1 MKSTKAA
8 GTWSRR
14 ELLTASALAGGG
26 FLLSLHLPLATAAGP
41 RVAAGPGPRPPPPLT
56 PNAFIAIDDTG
67 IVTITVPV
75 VEMGQGTY
83 TSVPI
88 LIAEELSVDLA
99 NMRAI
104 HAPVSPLYGNPGLGG
119 QQATGASTSMRG
131 LYVPMRRAGAAA
143 RMMLVSAAAKSWKVP
158 ATECA
163 AADGA
168 VTHGPTGRKLTYGAL
183 AAVAA
188 REPVPTEVV
197 LKDPKQFKLIG
208 KSAQRLDIVSKV
220 DGSAVFGID
229 AIVPGMKLAGVIS
242 CPVFG
247 GRVAHVDDRKA
258 MAVNGV
264 RQVIVLPDAVA
275 VVADHTGAVR
285 KALAALEITWDEGP
299 NANFST
305 DKWTEQLHK
314 AAQDKGAVAVD
325 KGNAREVIAGAPLRF
340 SADYYAPPLAHAPM
354 EPLNST
360 VRLTAT
366 ECEVWTGTQSP
377 AKVLAQ
383 VARLTGLPPDKVQI
397 HNAMLGGGFGR
408 RLETDQVEQAI
419 LIAQQAQVPVK
430 VIWSREE
437 DIRHDFYRPY
447 YYDQLSAGFDANGNA
462 LAISHRVVGSSII
475 ARLAGGH
482 FKGVDSDAV
491 ECAETPYD
499 FAAKYVEYVP
509 SEGPVPTGFFRGVG
523 PNHNTCV
530 VEGFMDELAGFLGK
544 DPYEFRRSLLA
555 KNPRARAVLELVA
568 QKIGW
573 GRALPDRHG
582 HGIAVVDAWGSY
594 AALAV
599 EVAVDKDGQVTLRHL
614 VAAVDCGQQIN
625 PDGIEAQLQSGV
637 IFGMTAALHGR
648 ITVAS
653 GRVVQS
659 NFHDYPLL
667 RMFEVPPFEV
677 HLIASHESP
686 GGIGEI
692 GTTLPSPALLNAIHA
707 ATGKR
712 LRQLPV
718 NMALLA
724 RA

>member
-1 MKSTKAA
+1 MAPPSPDKS
-8 GTWSRR
+8 WSRR
-14 ELLTASALAGGG
+14 SFLAVSSLAGGG
-26 FLLSLHLPLATAAGP
+26 FLLSLHLPEDATAAGP
-41 RVAAGPGPRPPPPLT
+41 APRPPPPLT
-56 PNAFIAIDDTG
+56 PNAFIAIDKTG

-88 LIAEELSVDLA
+88 LIAEELGVKLA
-99 NMRAI
+99 DMRAV

-131 LYVPMRRAGAAA
+131 LYLPMREAGAAA
-143 RMMLVSAAAKSWKVP
+143 RMMLVSAAAKTWKVP
-158 ATECA
+158 VAQCA
-163 AADGA
+163 AADSK
-168 VTHGPTGRKLTYGAL
+168 VTHVPTGRVLSYGAL
-183 AAVAA
+183 AASAVTQ
-188 REPVPTEVV
+188 PVPTEAEVV
-197 LKDPKQFKLIG
+197 LKDPKQFQLIG

-220 DGSAVFGID
+220 DGSAQFGID
-229 AIVPGMKLAGVIS
+229 TIVPGMKLAGVIA

-247 GRVAHVDDRKA
+247 GKVAHVDDRA
-258 MAVNGV
+258 ALAIRGV
-264 RQVIVLPDAVA
+264 RQVILLTDAVA

-285 KALAALEITWDEGP
+285 KGLAALEITWDEGP
-299 NANFST
+299 NAAFST
-305 DKWTEQLHK
+305 AKWTQQLQE
-314 AAQDKGAVAVD
+314 AAKSNGGVALD
-325 KGNAREVIAGAPLRF
+325 KGNARAVIAAAPLKF

-383 VARLTGLPPDKVQI
+383 VAHLTGLPPEKVQI

-419 LIAQQAQVPVK
+419 LIAQQARVPVK

-437 DIRHDFYRPY
+437 DIRHDYYRPY
-447 YYDQLSAGFDANGNA
+447 YYDQLAAGFDANGKA

-523 PNHNTCV
+523 PNHNTTV
-530 VEGFMDELAGFLGK
+530 VEGFMDELADFLAK
-544 DPYEFRRSLLA
+544 DPYQFRRSLLTH
-555 KNPRARAVLELVA
+555 NPRALAVLDTVA
-568 QKIGW
+568 GKIGW
-573 GRALPDRHG
+573 GRTLPQGNG

-594 AALAV
+594 AALAL
-599 EVAVDKDGQVTLRHL
+599 EVSVAKSGQVTLRHL

-625 PDGIEAQLQSGV
+625 PDGIEAQLQSG
-637 IFGMTAALHGR
+637 ILFAMTAALYGR
-648 ITVAS
+648 ITIEK

-667 RMFEVPPFEV
+667 RMFEVPRFEV
-677 HLIASHESP
+677 HLIASGDKP
-686 GGIGEI
+686 GGVGEI
-692 GTTLPSPALLNAIHA
+692 GTTLPAPALLNAIHA

-718 NMALLA
+718 DMAALA
-724 RA
+724 ST